1 MADGAHATSAT
12 KAVTLPFR
20 VEQAPA
26 ARRRSMLYLIV
37 GITAVCAF
45 VAALVYTLAAYLVF
59 DGGLGPTILA
69 GLALLFVAWRSF
81 RWVNRPSKVGLPLCS
96 FAVNAAQISCNDL
109 VEGAFAWGGLTAFR
123 WGLQTP
129 DRPDANKGFVIEAAE
144 PAKADRSSAGGFY
157 EQPAIQFDLDELCL
171 TQPARADADAVV
183 ALLNR
188 LQAAAAAGTL
198 RDGDTVE
205 VPAFLNTLPATS
217 AA

>member
-1 MADGAHATSAT
+1 MADGAHAAIASKPVA
-12 KAVTLPFR
+12 LPFR

-26 ARRRSMLYLIV
+26 ARRRSALYLIV
-37 GITAVCAF
+37 GVTTVCAF
-45 VAALVYTLAAYLVF
+45 VAVLVYTLAAYAF
-59 DGGLGPTILA
+59 FENTLGPAILA
-69 GLALLFVAWRSF
+69 GLAMLLVAWRSF

-96 FAVNAAQISCNDL
+96 FQVSAAQISCNDL
-109 VEGAFAWGGLTAFR
+109 IEGAFPWGDLTPFR

-144 PAKADRSSAGGFY
+144 TGKAGQSNAAGFY
-157 EQPAIQFDLDELCL
+157 DQPAIQFDLDDLCL
-171 TQPARADADAVV
+171 TQPSRADVDAVI

-188 LQAAAAAGTL
+188 LQAAAAAGAL

-205 VPAFLNTLPATS
+205 VPAFLNTLPATR

>member
-1 MADGAHATSAT
+1 MADGAHTSPAT
-12 KAVTLPFR
+12 KAMTLPFR

-26 ARRRSMLYLIV
+26 ARRRSALYLTV
-37 GITAVCAF
+37 GVAAVCVF
-45 VAALVYTLAAYLVF
+45 AAAIVYALAAYLLF
-59 DGGLGPTILA
+59 DGGQWPAILA
-69 GLALLFVAWRSF
+69 GVALPLVAWRSY

-96 FAVNAAQISCNDL
+96 FAVSAAQISCNDL
-109 VEGAFAWGGLTAFR
+109 IEGAFAWGGLTPFR

-144 PAKADRSSAGGFY
+144 TAKAETSNAGGFY
-157 EQPAIQFDLDELCL
+157 DQPAIQFDLDDLCL
-171 TQPARADADAVV
+171 TQPSRADADAVI

-205 VPAFLNTLPATS
+205 VPVFLNTLPAARGS
-217 AA
+217 